1 LSENGSTFAVRDTAK
16 GSKNRTIAGAI
27 KALFRK
33 TAQLVSGRDDDEPR
47 PQTRRR
53 GRGETEGD
61 LRKPMLRPSRAAAR
75 GRYAALQPVKAE
87 QAAAVESAGLYLA
100 DTLAWLQL
108 WEDNAAH
115 EQWLDDSFSSKQDRY
130 SPQP

>member
-1 LSENGSTFAVRDTAK
+1 V
-16 GSKNRTIAGAI
+16 
-27 KALFRK
+27 
-33 TAQLVSGRDDDEPR
+33 
-47 PQTRRR
+47 
-53 GRGETEGD
+53 
-61 LRKPMLRPSRAAAR
+61 
-75 GRYAALQPVKAE
+75 E

-130 SPQP
+130 FPQP